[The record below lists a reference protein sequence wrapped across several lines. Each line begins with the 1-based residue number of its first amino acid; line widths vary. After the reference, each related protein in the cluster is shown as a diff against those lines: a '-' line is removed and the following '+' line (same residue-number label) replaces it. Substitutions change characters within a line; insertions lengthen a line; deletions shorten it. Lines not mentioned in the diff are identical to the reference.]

1 MTALKAM
8 KHVRAAD
15 PAFPGELHIYGNG
28 DALYFAELKQF
39 VRDEH
44 LPVSFSA
51 AGMDE
56 MPAIY
61 RAYDALLFTSE
72 WAEPFALTPLEA
84 MASGLP
90 VIGTTTGGS
99 REIFRHRDNALTY
112 TAGNAEE
119 LAERMLELSRESALR
134 VRIAQTGQAEVRAT
148 YALPIITDQ
157 IEQYLRDTVA
167 RWSPPGLPSYK
178 AAVPRLA
185 AEEPLPG

>member
-1 MTALKAM
+1 MTALRAM
-8 KHVRAAD
+8 KHIRSTAPHFA
-15 PAFPGELHIYGNG
+15 GELHIYGKG
-28 DALYFAELKQF
+28 DPDYTAELKSF
-39 VRDEH
+39 VSKSN
-44 LPVSFSA
+44 LPVTFSS

-61 RAYDALLFTSE
+61 RKHDALLFTSE

-119 LAERMLELSRESALR
+119 LGEEIIEL
-134 VRIAQTGQAEVRAT
+134 
-148 YALPIITDQ
+148 
-157 IEQYLRDTVA
+157 A
-167 RWSPPGLPSYK
+167 R
-178 AAVPRLA
+178 
-185 AEEPLPG
+185 